1 MRVRRLAAWCAAAL
15 AAAAVGVCAIDAARD
30 RADLDAAARRI
41 ADARSALARRAPGD
55 AIDALRE
62 AGERLGA
69 YEARPSWRHA
79 WMSVAGSS
87 RDASLRD
94 AFEACVRDAG
104 AALDARAAFL
114 SRLKQA
120 FERIERSVTLEE
132 LDAADRELEALAA
145 DAGADPEALAPVRE
159 ASARARTAYERDVA
173 RNREAL
179 ATLAATLDRAATPA
193 ELRTVM
199 DAVLPARARGSDA
212 GVLRAITG
220 RAAVA
225 HDRMLRERLDAAER
239 EGADALDAAQ
249 AEALAARIERDA
261 DLARPGHPSVGDR
274 ARAVRAALRA
284 RADALGAWEMRL
296 RAAVTAVERG
306 EWAAAHA
313 SARDMRA
320 NLDAWDRAAPGVA
333 DLVAPAVTR
342 IDAAV
347 DRGRYDA
354 LLRAPCLRHAREY
367 LDGAP
372 AHPRSMADAV
382 RAWLA
387 AAEAAPL
394 RVELAS
400 IRWAATGAPVPG
412 RMLEDR
418 PDARVDLRVEDA
430 PGAHTSFVDVLE
442 GAVSRPAQP
451 VACECRAREGTPVRL
466 GIRITI
472 DLRDAIA
479 ADPVAIGALAAPA
492 DVLAAR
498 RTLVL
503 EARDPA
509 WSGRPHEVTLHA
521 EYAGVPSLPA
531 FGKSISSAP

>member
-1 MRVRRLAAWCAAAL
+1 V
-15 AAAAVGVCAIDAARD
+15 IDAARD

-41 ADARSALARRAPGD
+41 ADARAALARRAPGD

-145 DAGADPEALAPVRE
+145 DAGADPDALAPVRE
-159 ASARARTAYERDVA
+159 ASARARTSYERDVA

-179 ATLAATLDRAATPA
+179 ATLSAELDRAATPS
-193 ELRTVM
+193 ELRAVM

-225 HDRMLRERLDAAER
+225 LDRMLRERLDAAER
-239 EGADALDAAQ
+239 DGADALDAAR
-249 AEALAARIERDA
+249 AEALAERIERDP
-261 DLARPGHPSVGDR
+261 DLARPGHPSVGER
-274 ARAVRAALRA
+274 ARTVRASLRA
-284 RADALGAWEMRL
+284 RADALGAWEACL
-296 RAAVTAVERG
+296 RSAVTAVERG
-306 EWAAAHA
+306 DWAAAHA

-320 NLDAWDRAAPGVA
+320 NLDAWERAAPGVA
-333 DLVAPAVTR
+333 ARVAPAVAR

-347 DRGRYDA
+347 DRGRYEA

-367 LDGAP
+367 LEGAP
-372 AHPRSMADAV
+372 THPRSMAEPV

-387 AAEAAPL
+387 AAGDAPL

-412 RMLEDR
+412 RTLEDR

-430 PGAHTSFVDVLE
+430 PGAQVSFADVVE

-451 VACECRAREGTPVRL
+451 VACEWRAHDGAIVRL

-479 ADPVAIGALAAPA
+479 ADPVAIGALAASA
-492 DVLAAR
+492 DALAAR
-498 RTLVL
+498 RTVVL

-509 WSGRPHEVTLHA
+509 WSGRPHEVTLRA
-521 EYAGVPSLPA
+521 EYAGVPGLPA
-531 FGKSISSAP
+531 FGASISSAP

>member
-1 MRVRRLAAWCAAAL
+1 VRVRRLAAWCAAAL

-69 YEARPSWRHA
+69 YEARPAWRHA
-79 WMSVAGSS
+79 WMLVAGSS
-87 RDASLRD
+87 RDATLRD
-94 AFEACVRDAG
+94 AFEACVREAG

-225 HDRMLRERLDAAER
+225 LDRMLRERLDAAER
-239 EGADALDAAQ
+239 DGADALDAAR
-249 AEALAARIERDA
+249 AEALAERIERDP
-261 DLARPGHPSVGDR
+261 DLARPGHPSVGER
-274 ARAVRAALRA
+274 ARTVRASLRA
-284 RADALGAWEMRL
+284 RADALGAWEACL
-296 RAAVTAVERG
+296 RSAVTAVERG
-306 EWAAAHA
+306 DWAAAHA

-320 NLDAWDRAAPGVA
+320 NLDAWERAAPGVA
-333 DLVAPAVTR
+333 ARVAPAVAR

-347 DRGRYDA
+347 DRGRYEA

-367 LDGAP
+367 LEGAP
-372 AHPRSMADAV
+372 THPRSMAEPV

-387 AAEAAPL
+387 AAGDAPL

-412 RMLEDR
+412 RTLEDR

-430 PGAHTSFVDVLE
+430 PGAQVSFADVVE

-451 VACECRAREGTPVRL
+451 VACEWRAHDGAIVRL

-479 ADPVAIGALAAPA
+479 ADPVAIGALAASA
-492 DVLAAR
+492 DALAAR
-498 RTLVL
+498 RTVVL

-509 WSGRPHEVTLHA
+509 WSGRPHEVTLRA
-521 EYAGVPSLPA
+521 EYAGVPGLPA
-531 FGKSISSAP
+531 FGASISSAP